1 VRLLVEAGDGAL
13 GIEDGRIVAP
23 SGGFDVTLRVPDGLL
38 WPGLVNAHDHLHR
51 NHYGRLGAPPYANAY
66 EWGRDIH
73 ARYADAIAR
82 GRALPRCDAL
92 LRGAWKNLRAGVTT
106 VVHHDPWE
114 PAFDEDFPLRVVRVA
129 SAHSLGFGGDL
140 PAPVAGA
147 PFAIHLAE
155 GVDADSAGEVA
166 ALAARG
172 LLTRDLL
179 AVHAVGVDD
188 AGIALLRESGAAI
201 VWCPSSNQFL
211 FGRSAPAALLAPG
224 IDVLLGSDSLLTA
237 DGLLLREL
245 RVARELALVD
255 DERLLDAVG
264 ATAARRIG
272 VAAPALTPGAR
283 ADVVV
288 FRRPPLEASETDVA
302 LVVAGGVPRVADPAL
317 VPALGA
323 LGEAGRLET
332 LNGVVRWISD
342 QRVSSPEPGL
352 AKRIDTR
359 RAAR

>member
-1 VRLLVEAGDGAL
+1 LLIEANDGTLGVEG
-13 GIEDGRIVAP
+13 GRIVAP
-23 SGGFDVTLRVPDGLL
+23 SGRFDVTLTVPDGLL
-38 WPGLVNAHDHLHR
+38 RPGLVNAHDHLHR

-73 ARYADAIAR
+73 VGHADAIAH
-82 GRALPRCDAL
+82 GRALPRRDAL

-106 VVHHDPWE
+106 VVHHDLWE
-114 PAFDEDFPLRVVRVA
+114 SAFDDAFPLRVVRIA
-129 SAHSLGFGGDL
+129 SAHSLGFAAEL
-140 PAPVAGA
+140 PTPVAGA

-155 GVDADSAGEVA
+155 GVDVESAAEVR

-188 AGIALLRESGAAI
+188 SGIALLRASGAAI

-211 FGRSAPAALLAPG
+211 FGRTAPAALLAPG

-237 DGLLLREL
+237 DGSLLREL
-245 RVARELALVD
+245 RVARELAIVD

-264 ATAARRIG
+264 AVAARRIG
-272 VAAPALTPGAR
+272 IEAPSLEVGAR

-288 FRRPPLEASETDVA
+288 LRRPPFGASEADVA
-302 LVVAGGVPRVADPAL
+302 LVVAEGVPRVAEPAL

-323 LGEAGRLET
+323 LADRGRLET
-332 LNGVVRWISD
+332 MNGVVRWIGA
-342 QRVSSPEPGL
+342 QRVSSPERDLP
-352 AKRIDTR
+352 ATIESSRS
-359 RAAR
+359 AR